1 MGLLSGGLSLGGG
14 SLGSFGKL
22 GMLPSLGSMG
32 SFGRSMGM
40 SNGNGGQLGGQRM
53 SEGDLL
59 QLSYRSSHMT
69 HCTRLTDSQVLHMHP
84 SSWQSLLHIE

>member
-1 MGLLSGGLSLGGG
+1 MGLLSGGLSLGGA
-14 SLGSFGKL
+14 SVGSFGKL

-53 SEGDLL
+53 SEGVLL
-59 QLSYRSSHMT
+59 QYPI
-69 HCTRLTDSQVLHMHP
+69 CCF
-84 SSWQSLLHIE
+84 I

>member
-1 MGLLSGGLSLGGG
+1 MGLLSGGLPLGGG

-40 SNGNGGQLGGQRM
+40 SNGNGSQLGAQRM
-53 SEGDLL
+53 SEGVLL
-59 QLSYRSSHMT
+59 QLLYLMLS
-69 HCTRLTDSQVLHMHP
+69 DSLYTPDQQPGVASASIFLAHSVMH
-84 SSWQSLLHIE
+84 